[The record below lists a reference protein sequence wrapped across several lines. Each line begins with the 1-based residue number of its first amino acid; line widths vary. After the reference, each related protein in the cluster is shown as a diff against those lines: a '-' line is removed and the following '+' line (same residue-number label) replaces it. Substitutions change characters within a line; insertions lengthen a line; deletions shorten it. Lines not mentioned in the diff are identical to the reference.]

1 MRNHSDRAYGL
12 MVLCPLKSEIG
23 LDQSPEAFLRDFLND
38 LPQHERSPMA
48 AVPNTYLCR
57 FFVLNDMVY
66 EGKPAVLDHL
76 KSKYLAF
83 VAEIYA
89 PKESDVDE
97 YLRQMWT
104 LAGGG
109 SFVPKAWQHCLG
121 FESVKTPEQFVQYM
135 RRCQI
140 NTTLYFN
147 GSTDEP
153 LAEQLKSLY
162 LKQEFTRFVYEH
174 QGASAG
180 ALRDAF
186 RAFIARVRPSDAT
199 PTWRP
204 GASSLAIAVIE

>member
-1 MRNHSDRAYGL
+1 
-12 MVLCPLKSEIG
+12 MVLCPLKGEIG

-57 FFVLNDMVY
+57 LFVLNDVVY
-66 EGKPAVLDHL
+66 EGKPAKLDHL

-89 PKESDVDE
+89 PQERDVDE

-104 LAGGG
+104 LAGDG

-121 FESVKTPEQFVQYM
+121 FESVRTPDDFARYM

-140 NTTLYFN
+140 QTTLYFN

-153 LAEQLKSLY
+153 LAEQLKALY

-180 ALRDAF
+180 VLRDAF
-186 RAFIARVRPSDAT
+186 RAFVARVRPSDAT

-204 GASSLAIAVIE
+204 GASSLATAVIE